1 MVEKL
6 VEHILLMPREPS
18 VQFLFVGV
26 FECTAHTVLTD
37 DQSESQQCC
46 EHRIVAQPVDVN
58 IPGEATDYRKN
69 CRVYDIANFRG
80 VWACI
85 VERYILN
92 EPVEK
97 PARLQI
103 GHKVSDPATLRDLRF
118 EGSSLC
124 LVSRQMQGCQK
135 FVQAQTPLIVY
146 NLERNDLLKH
156 RNHRHRSLQ
165 TDDSCSID

>member
-1 MVEKL
+1 
-6 VEHILLMPREPS
+6 
-18 VQFLFVGV
+18 
-26 FECTAHTVLTD
+26 
-37 DQSESQQCC
+37 
-46 EHRIVAQPVDVN
+46 VN

-103 GHKVSDPATLRDLRF
+103 GDKVSEPAPLRDFRF